1 MRKAVSQVLGNFQ
14 AGLTETLLKLEE
26 FLDNRNVETLKE
38 AVNMMGGLA
47 AIHRVEFAEISHSV
61 LPGTVFEA
69 SVMMSERIAKI
80 EENGLAEAD
89 VEYVREIYELFRFI
103 ADKIE
108 TGEYEAELNKMQEKR
123 KASHN

>member
-1 MRKAVSQVLGNFQ
+1 MRKTVSQVLGNFQ
-14 AGLTETLLKLEE
+14 AGLTETLLKLQE
-26 FLDNRNVETLKE
+26 FLDDRNVETLKE
-38 AVNMMGGLA
+38 AVNMMGSLA
-47 AIHRVEFAEISHSV
+47 IIYRVEFAEISHSV
-61 LPGTVFEA
+61 LPGTVYEA

-108 TGEYEAELNKMQEKR
+108 TGEYEAELNKMREKR
-123 KASHN
+123 GASQN

>member
-1 MRKAVSQVLGNFQ
+1 M
-14 AGLTETLLKLEE
+14 
-26 FLDNRNVETLKE
+26 
-38 AVNMMGGLA
+38 
-47 AIHRVEFAEISHSV
+47 
-61 LPGTVFEA
+61 VFEA
-69 SVMMSERIAKI
+69 SVMMSEQIAKI

-123 KASHN
+123 KASRN